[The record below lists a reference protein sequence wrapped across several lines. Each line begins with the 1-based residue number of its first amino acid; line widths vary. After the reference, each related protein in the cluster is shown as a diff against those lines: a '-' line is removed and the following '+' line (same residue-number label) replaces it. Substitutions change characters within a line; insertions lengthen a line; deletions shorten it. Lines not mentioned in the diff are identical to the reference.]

1 MTPSPGA
8 VVRLARLRQEL
19 AIDLAALNARAG
31 ELDDF
36 LATNTTGQSTR
47 NVGIVAA
54 VNIHA
59 WYTALE
65 TAFERVARL
74 LDESVPSGSAW
85 HSELISQM
93 SVDVPGVRA
102 ALIGAG
108 LKLELEDIRRFR
120 HFFRNAYVLEF
131 DFTRIRELA
140 AQVSKAHAITRAS
153 FQQLITHIGAV
164 LDSLE

>member
-19 AIDLAALNARAG
+19 AIDLTALDARVA
-31 ELDDF
+31 ELDEF
-36 LATNTTGQSTR
+36 LAATTAEQSAR

-74 LDESVPSGSAW
+74 LDGSVPSGSAW
-85 HSELISQM
+85 HSELIAQM

-102 ALIGAG
+102 ALIGAD
-108 LKLELEDIRRFR
+108 LKPDLENIRRFR

-131 DFTRIRELA
+131 DSTRIRELA
-140 AQVSKAHAITRAS
+140 AQVSRAHTITRVS
-153 FQQLITHIGAV
+153 FQQLMTHVGAV
-164 LDSLE
+164 LESLE

>member
-19 AIDLAALNARAG
+19 AIDLTALNARAA
-31 ELDDF
+31 ELDEF
-36 LATNTTGQSTR
+36 LAAHTTGQAAR

-85 HSELISQM
+85 HSELIAQM

-102 ALIGAG
+102 ALIGAD

-131 DFTRIRELA
+131 DFSRIRELA
-140 AQVSKAHAITRAS
+140 AQVSKAHTITRVS
-153 FQQLITHIGAV
+153 FQQLIVHVGAV
-164 LDSLE
+164 LESLE